1 MIDPDKLYDIAEAA
15 PYTGKGRSATYR
27 AIRNGQ
33 LRAVKTGRRT
43 KLLGRDII
51 AAREALPVLPTRAH
65 PLTP

>member
-1 MIDPDKLYDIAEAA
+1 LIDPDKLYDIAEAS

-43 KLLGRDII
+43 KLLVASPHEVIRS
-51 AAREALPVLPTRAH
+51 LC
-65 PLTP
+65 